1 MTETVWTALAGLD
14 LTIRHVRVG
23 EWNTRVL
30 EAGTGP
36 ETLVLMHGTGGHLE
50 TYARNIAAFAGH
62 YRVIAF
68 DFPGH
73 GYSTLT
79 ERDLEFD
86 AYRTHLLGLLDTL
99 GIERAHLNGE
109 SLGGAVAVKFAAAH
123 PNRIGKLVLNTPGGL
138 PARPEVLGRL
148 RTLSQQAA
156 DDPSF
161 ERVRSRLEWLMA
173 DPASVTDELVAIRLP
188 IYAQHGFA
196 RSMRH
201 ILCLQDPE
209 IRTRNLITDTELSAI
224 GAPTL
229 VIWTSDDPSG
239 PADAGRELAS
249 KLYAGRFELIDG
261 AGHWPQWE
269 QPDGFHD
276 VVLKFLAEPTP
287 PLEIE
292 FLPPAA
298 SRDHATVGLLT
309 ELINQVYEESER
321 GLWVAGGTRTTPAEL
336 AGMIRARTIAVARL
350 AGHVV
355 GCVRVQRLESGEGE
369 CGLLAADPRRRGIGI
384 GRELLRFAEEAC
396 RRDGLTTM
404 QLELLVPRNW
414 THPSKEFLAS
424 WYVRC
429 GYRQVRTGLLE
440 DDYPALAPLLAT
452 PCDFAIYH
460 KDLTAN

>member
-1 MTETVWTALAGLD
+1 VTETVWTALAGLD

-86 AYRTHLLGLLDTL
+86 AYLTHLLGLLDTL

-123 PNRIGKLVLNTPGGL
+123 PNRVGKLVLNTPGGL
-138 PARPEVLGRL
+138 PARPEVLDRL

-156 DDPSF
+156 DDPSV

-188 IYAQHGFA
+188 IYAQPGFA

-229 VIWTSDDPSG
+229 VIWTSDNPSG

-298 SRDHATVGLLT
+298 SQDHATVGLLT

-369 CGLLAADPRRRGIGI
+369 CGLLAADPRLRGIGI
-384 GRELLRFAEEAC
+384 GRELLSFAEEAC

-404 QLELLVPRNW
+404 QLELLVPRHW

-424 WYVRC
+424 WYIRS
-429 GYRQVRTGLLE
+429 GYRQVRTGSLG